1 MDVCRK
7 SHRYSKEYLELSYSQ
22 DDQNG
27 ARHKCAACAYVEGLR
42 DALNGA
48 VKKTDLSYLPDS
60 QAGTVR
66 HKDAM
71 EAYEEGYAKGEELN
85 S

>member
-1 MDVCRK
+1 MSLCQK
-7 SHRYSKEYLELSYSQ
+7 SHRYLQEYSELAYSQ
-22 DDQNG
+22 DDQKG

-42 DALNGA
+42 DALNGHA
-48 VKKTDLSYLPDS
+48 KKTDLSHLPDS

-66 HKDAM
+66 HRDAM
-71 EAYEEGYAKGEELN
+71 EAYEEGYGYGRRLN